1 MGNRKIY
8 GENEVG
14 KQQMMPIGKKIHGE
28 MPKLGETIA
37 KCEGIS
43 YCGEDGGMGKQ
54 TKMMISTFGS

>member
-43 YCGEDGGMGKQ
+43 
-54 TKMMISTFGS
+54 